1 MSYHSIVEAVAHHAN
16 HSPEKV
22 CLIESASGREC
33 TYGSLWKHI
42 LSFSKR
48 LRQAGLKNGENVVVR
63 TEQTI
68 DFIIAGLAVHLAGGV
83 FVPIERNI
91 SELRVIEMLEYMESR
106 FLIAA
111 KPVTRECV
119 YIDINAICSDKLVTV
134 RENDENTI
142 FPVPQALCD
151 VLFTTGTTGKSKG
164 VMLTHE
170 AQVAACINV
179 MEVMEYSLSDVQSV
193 AHPLNHVGGLRR
205 TYLILLVGG
214 TCVFENGVIFIDK
227 FFQSIQKYRVTT
239 MHLVPAYVSLLLLNA
254 PDKLKKTDWLRVV
267 SVGGALL
274 PIQYQDQ
281 LRVALPNTKL
291 FITYGATEAGALS
304 SFEFSKFPRKPFC
317 IGKPYSSTSI
327 DFLDD
332 SYNPVLNTTKNNPG
346 IIAVTSPTVMSGYWK
361 EPELTNSVLTGKQLL
376 MADIGYKGDDDLI
389 YVLGRR
395 DDVIS
400 TGGHKVSPAEIEE
413 IVVQIEGVKE
423 CACVAVQDDIM
434 GSIPK
439 LYVVMYKGVEFSQRV
454 IFGLLTKRLEAYK
467 LPRVIEEIDVLPRI
481 GGTAKINRNALRG

>member
-1 MSYHSIVEAVAHHAN
+1 MSYRSIVEAVAHHAN
-16 HSPEKV
+16 HTPDKV
-22 CLIESASGREC
+22 CLIESASGKEC
-33 TYGSLWKHI
+33 TYSSLWKHI
-42 LSFSKR
+42 LSFSKQ
-48 LRQAGLKNGENVVVR
+48 LKQAGLKSGENVVVR

-68 DFIIAGLAVHLAGGV
+68 DFIIAGLAVHLTGGV

-91 SELRVIEMLEYMESR
+91 SEQRVIEMLDYMDSR

-119 YIDINAICSDKLVTV
+119 YIDINTIYSDKLVIA
-134 RENDENTI
+134 RENDENTV

-151 VLFTTGTTGKSKG
+151 ILFTTGTTGKSKG

-170 AQVAACINV
+170 AQVAVCINV
-179 MEVMEYSLSDVQSV
+179 MEAMEYSSSDVQAV
-193 AHPLNHVGGLRR
+193 AHPLNHAGGLRR
-205 TYLILLVGG
+205 VYPILLVGG
-214 TCVFENGVIFIDK
+214 TCVVENGVIFIDK
-227 FFQSIQKYRVTT
+227 FFQSIQKYRVTS
-239 MHLVPAYVSLLLLNA
+239 MNLVPAYVSLLLLNA

-274 PIQYQDQ
+274 PVQYQDQ
-281 LRVALPNTKL
+281 LRAVLPNTRL
-291 FITYGATEAGALS
+291 FVAYGATEAGALS
-304 SFEFSKFPRKPFC
+304 SFEFSKYHKKPFC

-332 SYNPVLNTTKNNPG
+332 SHNPVLSTTKNNPA

-361 EPELTNSVLTGKQLL
+361 ESELTNSVLTGKQLL
-376 MADIGYKGDDDLI
+376 MADIGYRGDDDLI

-395 DDVIS
+395 DDVII

-413 IVVQIEGVKE
+413 IVIQIEGVKE

-439 LYVVMYKGVEFSQRV
+439 LYVVMHKGVEFSQRV
-454 IFGLLTKRLEAYK
+454 IFNLLTKRLEAYK
-467 LPRVIEEIDVLPRI
+467 HPRIIEEIDVLPRTQ
-481 GGTAKINRNALRG
+481 GTAKINRNALRG